1 MSHTRARAA
10 PPPLPLPTRDG
21 VGPSCVAL
29 PAGPWATIA
38 DCLVARFPGVAA
50 SVWHARIAEGD
61 VVDEHGRAVDA
72 TRAHQPGLRVYYY
85 RALEMETPIPFEE
98 DVLFQDAHLVVVDK
112 PHFLPVTPTGR
123 YVQQS
128 LLVRLKK
135 RLGID
140 TLVPVHRIDRET
152 AGLVLFSV
160 QPATRGAYSQLFAER
175 QVHKHYE
182 AVVPW
187 PAGATLPAVRLSR
200 LAEDRHFMR
209 MGEVPGEAN
218 AETHFRLL
226 ATQDGLAHL
235 ALSPVTGR
243 KHQLRVHCA
252 ALGLPI
258 VHDLIYPTLQP
269 EGSDDFARP
278 LQLLARAVAFSD
290 PLDGRPR
297 CFTSARTLA
306 LAPTRAPYPPPT

>member
-1 MSHTRARAA
+1 MHPPRTRPRAA
-10 PPPLPLPTRDG
+10 QPPLPLPTRDG

-29 PAGPWATIA
+29 PTGPWTTIA
-38 DCLVARFPGVAA
+38 ECLIARFPGVAA
-50 SVWHARIAEGD
+50 SVWAARIAHGD

-72 TRAHQPGLRVYYY
+72 ARKHQPGLRVYYY
-85 RALEMETPIPFEE
+85 RALEAESPIPFEE
-98 DVLFQDAHLVVVDK
+98 QVLFQDAHLVVVDK

-128 LLVRLKK
+128 LLVRLKR

-140 TLVPVHRIDRET
+140 TLVPIHRIDRET

-182 AVVPW
+182 AIVPW
-187 PAGATLPAVRLSR
+187 PAGSALPAVRHSR

-209 MGEVPGEAN
+209 MAEVAGDAN

-226 ATQDGLAHL
+226 AECNGRAHL

-258 VHDLIYPTLQP
+258 VNDLIYPTLQP

-278 LQLLARAVAFSD
+278 LQLLARAVAFTD

-297 CFTSARTLA
+297 SFTSARTLA
-306 LAPTRAPYPPPT
+306 LAPRAT